1 MALVGCNSL
10 LGNDA
15 WTLDQDGA
23 ADGGQ
28 GNDAPFVP
36 QPDGGGRTDS
46 SVFRTDSSVSDSS
59 VQSNDSSVMTF
70 DTSPP
75 PVDSAPVDTGPV
87 DTGITVVLP
96 PSTGTQCLPSQG
108 DSDCPMGETCRIY
121 SSNLGYC
128 DTFTAGH
135 EGGWPCTVDSDC
147 DDTLQCYMGE
157 CKVLCPLGMV
167 CTGGCE
173 CLYVGNET
181 TGICCPGL

>member
-1 MALVGCNSL
+1 MRTGARASQARGHWAGLCALAMALVGCNSL

-75 PVDSAPVDTGPV
+75 PVDSAPVDTGP
-87 DTGITVVLP
+87 
-96 PSTGTQCLPSQG
+96 
-108 DSDCPMGETCRIY
+108 
-121 SSNLGYC
+121 
-128 DTFTAGH
+128 
-135 EGGWPCTVDSDC
+135 
-147 DDTLQCYMGE
+147 
-157 CKVLCPLGMV
+157 
-167 CTGGCE
+167 
-173 CLYVGNET
+173 
-181 TGICCPGL
+181 